1 MGFTCFNCFILGF
14 KVFSNDNMA
23 ISDNYGDRIQL
34 ILKQNTVYI
43 FVNHETLVNKNIS
56 IFLFK

>member
-1 MGFTCFNCFILGF
+1 
-14 KVFSNDNMA
+14 MA